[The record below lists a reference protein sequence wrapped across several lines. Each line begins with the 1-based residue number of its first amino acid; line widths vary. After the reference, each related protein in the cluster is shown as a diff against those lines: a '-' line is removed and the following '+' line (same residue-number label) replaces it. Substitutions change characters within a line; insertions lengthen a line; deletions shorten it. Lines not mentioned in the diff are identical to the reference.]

1 MDMTDLLTTL
11 QDTFFDWL
19 MHGLGGFS
27 GWQIVIYT
35 LVTTHITIAAVTIF
49 LHRSQAHRSVE
60 LRPPVSHFFRCWLW
74 LTTGIVTREWVAVHR
89 KHHAACDT
97 SEDPHSPQTRGIA
110 VVLLRGSELYAAAAK
125 DRQML
130 DQYGAGTPN
139 DWIERKLYT
148 PHSLYGVGLML
159 AIDLLAFGAI
169 GATVWAVQMLWI
181 PVSAA
186 GIVNGIGHWWGDR
199 NFELADASRNIVPWG
214 ILIGGEEL
222 HNNHHTYP
230 TSAKLSVRRYEFD
243 LGWAYIRV
251 LQMLGLATVRRGQPQ
266 LRLGSARPVADATM
280 LNAIIA
286 NRYELMANYARRIQR
301 VALAEWL
308 RLRAQG
314 HSVELANLRRARRW
328 LHRDVRHMPTARQR
342 QASSAIEQNQVLTEL
357 VTMREQLRPLWT
369 PSGES
374 GEQLV
379 AHLQAW
385 LKKAEASGS
394 ETLHQFAAMLR
405 AVRT

>member
-1 MDMTDLLTTL
+1 MDTTERLTTL
-11 QDTFFDWL
+11 YDGLFDWL
-19 MHGLGGFS
+19 THGLWGFS

-49 LHRSQAHRSVE
+49 LHRSQAHRSVK
-60 LRPPVSHFFRCWLW
+60 LQPVVSHFFRCWLW

-89 KHHAACDT
+89 KHHAACET
-97 SEDPHSPQTRGIA
+97 PEDPHSPQTRGISE
-110 VVLLRGSELYAAAAK
+110 VLLRGSELYAAAAK
-125 DRQML
+125 APHLL

-148 PHSLYGVGLML
+148 PHSLCGVGLML
-159 AIDLLAFGAI
+159 IIDLLAFGAI
-169 GATVWAVQMLWI
+169 GVTVWAVQMLWI
-181 PVSAA
+181 PISAA
-186 GIVNGIGHWWGDR
+186 GIVNGIGHWWGYR

-243 LGWAYIRV
+243 LGWAYIRA
-251 LQMLGLATVRRGQPQ
+251 LEMLGLATVRRGQPQ
-266 LRLGSARPVADATM
+266 LRLGSERPVADANM

-286 NRYELMANYARRIQR
+286 NRYELMAHYARRIHR
-301 VALAEWL
+301 AALIEWV

-314 HSVELANLRRARRW
+314 HSVELANLRHARRW
-328 LHRDVRHMPTARQR
+328 LHRDVRHMPSAQQR
-342 QASSAIEQNQVLTEL
+342 QVSSAIQQSQVLTEL
-357 VTMREQLRPLWT
+357 ITMRELLRPLWT
-369 PSGES
+369 PSGET

-394 ETLHQFAAMLR
+394 DTLQEFSAMLR

>member
-1 MDMTDLLTTL
+1 MHIGEL
-11 QDTFFDWL
+11 QDVLLNWL
-19 MHGLGGFS
+19 AHGLSGFS

-35 LVTTHITIAAVTIF
+35 LVATHITIAAVTLF

-60 LRPPVSHFFRCWLW
+60 LRPLAAHFFRCWLW

-89 KHHAACDT
+89 KHHAACET
-97 SEDPHSPQTRGIA
+97 PEDPHSPQTRGIS
-110 VVLLRGSELYAAAAK
+110 VVLLRGRELYVAAAK

-159 AIDLLAFGAI
+159 VINLLAFGAI
-169 GATVWAVQMLWI
+169 GLTVWAVQMLWI
-181 PVSAA
+181 PITAA
-186 GIVNGIGHWWGDR
+186 GIINGISHWWGYR

-243 LGWAYIRV
+243 LGWAYIRG
-251 LQMLGLATVRRGQPQ
+251 LEMLGLATVRRGPPQ
-266 LRLGSARPVADATM
+266 LLLGSARPVADSAM

-286 NRYELMANYARRIQR
+286 NRYELMANYARRLHR
-301 VALAEWL
+301 AALVEWS

-328 LHRDVRHMPTARQR
+328 LHRDVRHMSTARQQ
-342 QASSAIEQNQVLTEL
+342 QASSAIQQSQVLTEL
-357 VTMREQLRPLWT
+357 VTMRERLRPLWALSDA
-369 PSGES
+369 SGA
-374 GEQLV
+374 QRV
-379 AHLQAW
+379 ADLQTW
-385 LKKAEASGS
+385 LKTAEASGS
-394 ETLHQFAAMLR
+394 KSLHEFAAMLR
-405 AVRT
+405 AVRA

>member
-1 MDMTDLLTTL
+1 MHMNEL
-11 QDTFFDWL
+11 QDVLLNWL
-19 MHGLGGFS
+19 AHGLSGFS

-35 LVTTHITIAAVTIF
+35 LVATHITIAAVTLF

-60 LRPPVSHFFRCWLW
+60 LRPLAAYFFRCWLW

-89 KHHAACDT
+89 KHHAACET
-97 SEDPHSPQTRGIA
+97 PEDPHSPQTRGIS

-159 AIDLLAFGAI
+159 VINLLAFGAI
-169 GATVWAVQMLWI
+169 GLTVWAVQMLWI
-181 PVSAA
+181 PITAA
-186 GIVNGIGHWWGDR
+186 GIINGIGHWWGYR
-199 NFELADASRNIVPWG
+199 NFELTDASRNIVPWG

-243 LGWAYIRV
+243 LGWAYIRG
-251 LQMLGLATVRRGQPQ
+251 LEMLGLATVRRGPPQ
-266 LRLGSARPVADATM
+266 LLLGSARPVADASM

-286 NRYELMANYARRIQR
+286 NRYELMANYARRLHR
-301 VALAEWL
+301 AALAEWL

-314 HSVELANLRRARRW
+314 HSVELANLRRARRR
-328 LHRDVRHMPTARQR
+328 LHRDVRHMSTARQR
-342 QASSAIEQNQVLTEL
+342 HASSAIQQSQVLTEL
-357 VTMREQLRPLWT
+357 VTMREQLRPLWALSDA
-369 PSGES
+369 SGA
-374 GEQLV
+374 QRV
-379 AHLQAW
+379 ADLQAW
-385 LKKAEASGS
+385 LKTAEASGS
-394 ETLHQFAAMLR
+394 ETLHEFAAMLR
-405 AVRT
+405 AVRA

>member
-1 MDMTDLLTTL
+1 MQISELLITL
-11 QDTFFDWL
+11 QDVLLDWL
-19 MHGLGGFS
+19 AHGLSGFS
-27 GWQIVIYT
+27 GWQIVVYT
-35 LVTTHITIAAVTIF
+35 LVVTHITIAAVTIF

-60 LRPPVSHFFRCWLW
+60 LHALPAHFFRCWLW

-89 KHHAACDT
+89 KHHVACET
-97 SEDPHSPQTRGIA
+97 PEDPHSPQTRGIS

-159 AIDLLAFGAI
+159 VINLLAFGAI

-181 PVSAA
+181 PITAA
-186 GIVNGIGHWWGDR
+186 GIINGIGHWWGYR
-199 NFELADASRNIVPWG
+199 NFKLTDASRNIAPWG

-243 LGWAYIRV
+243 LGWAYIRG
-251 LQMLGLATVRRGQPQ
+251 LEILGLATVRRVWPQ
-266 LRLGSARPVADATM
+266 LRLGSARPVVDASM

-286 NRYELMANYARRIQR
+286 NRYELMANYAKRLHRA
-301 VALAEWL
+301 ALVEWL

-314 HSVELANLRRARRW
+314 HSLKRADLRSARRW
-328 LHRDVRHMPTARQR
+328 LHSDARHISTSQQR
-342 QASSAIEQNQVLTEL
+342 QASSAIQQSQTLNEL
-357 VTMREQLRPLWT
+357 VTMREQMRPLWT
-369 PSGES
+369 PSNAS
-374 GEQLV
+374 GAQRV
-379 AHLQAW
+379 ADLQAW
-385 LKKAEASGS
+385 LKRAEASGS
-394 ETLHQFAAMLR
+394 ETLQEFAAMLR
-405 AVRT
+405 AVRA